1 MFGAKLKVI
10 LPACVVSSSLLV
22 AGVAN
27 AGNWQSAW
35 ASEKGAAAA
44 RCAKTFDDYQLQ
56 AVCMDNEKEGY
67 DKMQGNFGMPASEAQ
82 KAKIRCA
89 RTFDDFQLQAV
100 CIQNEKD
107 GYDKM
112 QQY

>member
-1 MFGAKLKVI
+1 MFRTKLKAIYRVCI
-10 LPACVVSSSLLV
+10 VLSLFLV
-22 AGVAN
+22 NGLAD
-27 AGNWQSAW
+27 AGNWQSSW
-35 ASEKGAAAA
+35 ASEKGAAAS

-67 DKMQGNFGMPASEAQ
+67 DKMQDNFGLPASEAQ

-100 CIQNEKD
+100 CMQNEKD

-112 QQY
+112 RRY